1 MKQLKRNMLK
11 ITLEINHLFSDYFLQ
26 NANLMRALLRNI
38 RVKLIKKINFEIG
51 LNSFELLA

>member
-51 LNSFELLA
+51 